1 MKKYKSKSAFTLAEI
16 LITLLIIGVVASL
29 VIPNIIND
37 TQNAEYVT
45 GLKKTYSD
53 FSQAFKLL
61 QVENGGSIV
70 PVFSDDTTTN
80 YGNGNA
86 LNAFL
91 TKMNY
96 SKNCRTSMG
105 CWYDTQR
112 YYLGG
117 TVANSKLDTS
127 WVNRYEKAIL
137 SNGAMVILGIDS
149 TSCTDDRGSGPLD
162 SSVCGDIDIDVNGEK
177 GPNKIGRDY
186 FSFWITQTGI
196 YPKNTYNDGYSCS
209 KTASTYT
216 TCFGCSGK
224 VLSENGMNY

>member
-1 MKKYKSKSAFTLAEI
+1 METIQSKLAFTLAEV

-37 TQNAEYVT
+37 TQKAEYVV
-45 GLKKTYSD
+45 GFKKAYSD

-70 PVFSDDTTTN
+70 SVFSDDTTTN
-80 YGNGNA
+80 HGNGNA

-96 SKNCRTSMG
+96 SKNCGIGMG
-105 CWYDTQR
+105 CWYNTPR
-112 YYLGG
+112 YYLDG
-117 TVANSKLDTS
+117 TVTLNNMDT
-127 WVNRYEKAIL
+127 NINNQYEKAIL
-137 SNGAMVILGIDS
+137 SNGTMVLVHIRSID
-149 TSCTDDRGSGPLD
+149 CTFDAGSGPLD
-162 SSVCGDIDIDVNGEK
+162 NAVCANISVDTNGAK

-186 FSFWITQTGI
+186 LSFWLTQTGI
-196 YPKNTYNDGYSCS
+196 YPVGSYNDGYSCS
-209 KTASTYT
+209 PTSNNLT
-216 TCFGCSGK
+216 TSWGCTQK